1 MRAWWLWLVVV
12 LSVGG
17 AGRAGVAQGTVPV
30 FEKDGSTLVGV
41 DPANGGGSHVRVVL
55 VPIRLVFE
63 THAGHRARLVLDAA
77 EDVER
82 VRHSPVFEPYPF
94 ANVGTTQYADAMLR
108 STFHDAGPNWHTLL
122 DTPSVKPV
130 TITVPSQ
137 SGYVL
142 TSKKSGRVM
151 SVVDVDYVRKQ
162 LFQQVPRQEGSL
174 VIALTHNTAFYAA
187 GDATVC
193 CSWGA
198 HGVDTA
204 TGNSFVLST
213 YLHDAPAVVTDQDVQ
228 PLTQQLAEFV
238 NDPLHDAAVYGR
250 GTQMPG
256 NTFPRWERPGMGGE
270 CGWAQ
275 AGSAYFMLEP
285 TDTNPKNNFPASKA
299 YVAQRAG
306 TTYHL
311 ENVALLPWYQ
321 NLQAAGAYSFPDAG
335 ALTTGPKTCGPVP
348 RAGNGAATPAVA
360 AAPQNNAASRHQL
373 IGYWASFL
381 GPNERFSLRDV
392 SPQWDVIIVAFSNSV
407 KDGPEGAMDFKVPR
421 GMTAEQFKSDV
432 AYLKS
437 KGKKVMVSLG
447 GGGAQFALAQS
458 AGLPNFVSSV
468 TEMVNEFGFDGIDID
483 FESPALD
490 LQPGDTDFRKPTT
503 ASTQNLITALRQLK
517 DHFGQNFMVSLVPE
531 GTQVPA
537 GYPTYG
543 GQFGSYLPLTYAL
556 RDVLSFVDVQDYN
569 TPPLEGLDGEIYQP
583 GSVDYHVAMTEL
595 MLHGFPVGHD
605 PKMRFPGLPPE
616 KVAVGFLTEDT
627 NPDIVNAA
635 MDYLITGKAPAGST
649 YHLQKA
655 GGYPAMRGAMF
666 WTMDADRGADYV
678 FSNSV
683 GPRLH
688 DLGATK

>member
-1 MRAWWLWLVVV
+1 MRAWWMLLV
-12 LSVGG
+12 LSMVVAVRGG
-17 AGRAGVAQGTVPV
+17 MAQGTVPV
-30 FEKDGSTLVGV
+30 FQADGFTLAGV
-41 DPANGGGSHVRVVL
+41 DPATGGGSLIPVVL

-63 THAGHRARLVLDAA
+63 VHAGHPAPVVLDAA
-77 EDVER
+77 GDVER
-82 VRHSPVFEPYPF
+82 VRKSPVFAPYPF
-94 ANVGTTQYADAMLR
+94 AMGGTTQYADALLR
-108 STFHDAGPNWHTLL
+108 STLHNAGPDWHTLL
-122 DTPSVKPV
+122 DTPSVRPV
-130 TITVPSQ
+130 TVTVPRQ
-137 SGYVL
+137 FGYVL
-142 TSKKSGRVM
+142 TSKKSGHAM
-151 SVVDVDYVRKQ
+151 SVVDIDYVQKQ
-162 LFQQVPRQEGSL
+162 VFQQVPRQQGSL

-193 CSWGA
+193 CSWGS
-198 HGVDTA
+198 HGVDTV

-213 YLHDAPAVVTDQDVQ
+213 YLHEAPSVVTDQDVQ

-238 NDPLHDAAVYGR
+238 NDPLHEASVYGR

-256 NTFPRWERPGMGGE
+256 NTFAKWERPGLGGE
-270 CGWAQ
+270 CGWTE

-285 TDTNPKNNFPASKA
+285 TDTNPKNNLPASAA
-299 YVAQRAG
+299 YMAQTAG
-306 TTYHL
+306 THYHL
-311 ENVALLPWYQ
+311 ENVALLPWYRNVQ
-321 NLQAAGAYSFPDAG
+321 NAGAYSFPDAG
-335 ALTTGPKTCGPVP
+335 ALTAGPKACGPIP
-348 RAGNGAATPAVA
+348 RGGNGAAAPTVV
-360 AAPQNNAASRHQL
+360 AAPQINSTSRHQM

-381 GPNERFSLRDV
+381 GENERFSLRDV

-447 GGGAQFALAQS
+447 GGGAQFALAH
-458 AGLPNFVSSV
+458 AEGVPNFVSSV
-468 TEMVNEFGFDGIDID
+468 TEMVDEFGFDGIDID

-490 LQPGDTDFRKPTT
+490 LQPGDTNLRQPTS
-503 ASTQNLITALRQLK
+503 ASTKNMITALRQLK
-517 DHFGQNFMVSLVPE
+517 SHFGKNFMISLVPE

-569 TPPLEGLDGEIYQP
+569 TPPLQGLDGEIYQP

-595 MLHGFPVGHD
+595 MLRGFPVGHD
-605 PKMRFPGLPPE
+605 PKMMFPGLPPE

-627 NPDIVNAA
+627 NPGIVNAA
-635 MDYLITGKAPAGST
+635 MDFLITGRAPAGTT
-649 YHLQKA
+649 YRLQKI
-655 GGYPAMRGAMF
+655 GGYPALRGAMF

-683 GPRLH
+683 GPKLH
-688 DLGATK
+688 AHGATK